1 MRYLYT
7 KNNQKVFRNSD
18 SKMFII
24 ILIDDIAVS
33 ILYASPEPN
42 TFPKVNEV
50 DKVGCLWNWKM
61 SVNLSNN
68 DK

>member
-1 MRYLYT
+1 
-7 KNNQKVFRNSD
+7 
-18 SKMFII
+18 MFII
-24 ILIDDIAVS
+24 ILIDDIDVS
-33 ILYASPEPN
+33 ILYTSPEPN

-50 DKVGCLWNWKM
+50 DKENWKM

>member
-1 MRYLYT
+1 M
-7 KNNQKVFRNSD
+7 RNSD
-18 SKMFII
+18 PKMFII
-24 ILIDDIAVS
+24 ILIDDIDVS
-33 ILYASPEPN
+33 ILYTSPEPN

-50 DKVGCLWNWKM
+50 DKENWKM

>member
-7 KNNQKVFRNSD
+7 KHNQKVLRNSD

-33 ILYASPEPN
+33 ILYTSPEPN
-42 TFPKVNEV
+42 TFPKVNEI
-50 DKVGCLWNWKM
+50 DKVGCL
-61 SVNLSNN
+61 
-68 DK
+68 